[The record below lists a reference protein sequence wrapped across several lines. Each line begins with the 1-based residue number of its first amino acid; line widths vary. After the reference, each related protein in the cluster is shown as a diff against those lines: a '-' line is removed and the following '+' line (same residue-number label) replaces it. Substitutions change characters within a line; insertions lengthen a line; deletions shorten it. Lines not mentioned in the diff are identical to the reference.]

1 MNFYEDIVGG
11 LEERQVRYLIVG
23 GVAVV
28 LHGFVRAT
36 ADLDVMIALDSKN
49 VDTFLTLMKEKG
61 YRPKVPVALEDFKS
75 EVKRATWKKEKG
87 MRVFSLF
94 HPQRSQELID
104 VFVDE
109 PISFEDA
116 YKRRVKLPLGKR
128 QLSVACVEDLIT
140 LKKQAG
146 RPQDLQDIEA
156 LKDIQKE
163 P

>member
-116 YKRRVKLPLGKR
+116 
-128 QLSVACVEDLIT
+128 
-140 LKKQAG
+140 
-146 RPQDLQDIEA
+146 
-156 LKDIQKE
+156 
-163 P
+163 